1 MRRDGRV
8 SFLFCFGIDVALSQC
23 RAGHCVI
30 RWTRGS
36 VEPQAA
42 LRWTALAPLLAR
54 ARALPLSAMAIMVT
68 LMCAA
73 ASTTDFQEANMKMK
87 LLKH

>member
-68 LMCAA
+68 LCRPPPP
-73 ASTTDFQEANMKMK
+73 DFQEANVKMK
-87 LLKH
+87 LLNF